1 MVLFDLRDWSLL
13 VLNCQRRLS
22 DSKFTF
28 VLKTLERNSGSRV
41 IYLSGAI
48 AWDVAMPC
56 RQINWKSED
65 VMAGLYLG
73 IAVTGLNA
81 LVAMGIVIAFT
92 GVGLF

>member
-1 MVLFDLRDWSLL
+1 L

-28 VLKTLERNSGSRV
+28 VLKTPERNSGSRV
-41 IYLSGAI
+41 IYLGGAI
-48 AWDVAMPC
+48 AWDVAMPR

-73 IAVTGLNA
+73 IAVAGVNA
-81 LVAMGIVIAFT
+81 LVAMGVVIAFT